1 MIDDEG
7 QARGK
12 VPRDEALKIA
22 REKELDLVEVGPTAN
37 PPVCKILDYG
47 KFRYEQEKKQQ
58 KGTAKGHSGE
68 IKEIRLR
75 VKTDEHDFQTKINLA
90 RKFLE
95 KGYKIRVT
103 VNMKGR
109 ENIYANRALAQIER
123 VKNDLALETEQPPQR
138 FGTRFITTL
147 VKANPKSNA

>member
-1 MIDDEG
+1 M
-7 QARGK
+7 ATT
-12 VPRDEALKIA
+12 
-22 REKELDLVEVGPTAN
+22 REKELDLVEVGPNAT

-109 ENIYANRALAQIER
+109 ENIYAHRALAQIER
-123 VKNDLALETEQPPQR
+123 VKNTLSLEIEQPPQR

-147 VKANPKSNA
+147 IKANPKPNA